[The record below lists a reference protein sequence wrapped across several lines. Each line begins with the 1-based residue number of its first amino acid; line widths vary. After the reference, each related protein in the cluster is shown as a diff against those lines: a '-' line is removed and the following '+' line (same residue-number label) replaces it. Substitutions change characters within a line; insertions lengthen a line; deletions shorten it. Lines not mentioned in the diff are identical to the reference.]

1 MIDSSALRCEVKRKS
16 GIPLVMPPSI
26 NGGEVINDC
35 VRLTLNE
42 RKADGCIISSLDLKI
57 DNDELSECNNL
68 AAQSTLRVF
77 LPLRELP
84 QSITALYMFSPWW
97 SRPAFVQSPEDIP
110 DKTQAALFRF
120 RDKYACFVPM
130 VGERFKAYLSSGTG
144 TELQLIM
151 TALQAGLSE
160 IHEPLYVYAEA
171 RSIFEPINK
180 AFKAVAR
187 MKNIRLRTE
196 RRYPEIF
203 RLLGWCSWNAFYTEV
218 SEEGIR
224 RKAEEFAEKK
234 LPVKWVII
242 DDGWLSLKDRL
253 LYDYLP
259 DRAKFPGGFAQ
270 LTKDI
275 REKTDIKWT
284 ARQSRQRTVFLPT
297 PLNGGILSFKI
308 PPDMVKI

>member
-1 MIDSSALRCEVKRKS
+1 MIDSSSLKCEIKRKS
-16 GIPLVMPPSI
+16 GIPLVMSPSI
-26 NGGEVINDC
+26 NGGEVIDDC

-42 RKADGCIISSLDLKI
+42 QKADGCIISSLDLKI
-57 DNDELSECNNL
+57 DNHELSECNNL
-68 AAQSTLRVF
+68 EAQSPLRVF

-130 VGERFKAYLSSGTG
+130 VGERFKAYLSGGTG

-171 RSIFEPINK
+171 RSVFEASNK

-203 RLLGWCSWNAFYTEV
+203 RWLG
-218 SEEGIR
+218 
-224 RKAEEFAEKK
+224 
-234 LPVKWVII
+234 
-242 DDGWLSLKDRL
+242 
-253 LYDYLP
+253 
-259 DRAKFPGGFAQ
+259 
-270 LTKDI
+270 
-275 REKTDIKWT
+275 
-284 ARQSRQRTVFLPT
+284 
-297 PLNGGILSFKI
+297 
-308 PPDMVKI
+308 